1 MKLHE
6 VKPAEGSRTVRTR
19 VGRGISSGQGKTS
32 GRGQK
37 GQGSRSSVGLP
48 KGFEGGQMRLAQR
61 LPKLRGF
68 HNRFRKEFA
77 VINVG
82 KLNRFEAN
90 SVVDAQTLRD
100 VGLIGPSRH
109 GVKVLSA
116 GELRVALTLR
126 VHRISAKARVAV
138 EAAGGSVEL
147 IGPQR
152 ADRVPRKARGTAKK
166 GKGTPPPV
174 QGSAGDDEKPVAK
187 GKAAAAAADAP
198 VAEAAADTGAAE
210 AGDAGDGDSADSGQ
224 DTEG

>member
-6 VKPAEGSRTVRTR
+6 IKPAPGSRTVATR

-82 KLNRFEAN
+82 KLNRFEPN
-90 SVVDAQTLRD
+90 SIVDVDTLRD

-116 GELRVALTLR
+116 GELRVALRLQ
-126 VHRISAKARVAV
+126 VHRISAKARIAV

-152 ADRVPRKARGTAKK
+152 ADKAPRKARGTAKK
-166 GKGTPPPV
+166 GKGTPAA
-174 QGSAGDDEKPVAK
+174 QDSAGDEE
-187 GKAAAAAADAP
+187 KAAATGTAAAAVADAP
-198 VAEAAADTGAAE
+198 AAVADAPAAE
-210 AGDAGDGDSADSGQ
+210 AGDKGDTDSADSGQ
-224 DTEG
+224 DAEG